1 MRDCEKV
8 KLIMHIEGKLPRLAL
23 SLLDQDQLDAM
34 IFVMTNAPPDFAI
47 RKVSTE
53 PMELREKFKENYEA
67 LRKTDSVPDIAEMWD
82 TEGIEGIVALAA
94 EKGFV
99 KFEDIMNAKKAI
111 YPAFSHTFRFQSSV
125 ISWFLL
131 LGRDSR
137 RPSVFQFAGLSWS
150 LLLGRDHWS
159 LLLGRDDICKNK
171 KEGFQG
177 WQGGEQ
183 GNGAISRDSPQQP

>member
-1 MRDCEKV
+1 
-8 KLIMHIEGKLPRLAL
+8 MHIEATLSRLAL

-34 IFVMTNAPPDFAI
+34 IFVMTKAPPDFAI

-67 LRKTDSVPDIAEMWD
+67 LRKTASVPDIAEMWD

-111 YPAFSHTFRFQSSV
+111 YPAFSHTSRFQSSV

-150 LLLGRDHWS
+150 LLLGRDLQEQKRKLPRVATRGARQRGHQSRQPAAALVCHWS
-159 LLLGRDDICKNK
+159 SK
-171 KEGFQG
+171 
-177 WQGGEQ
+177 
-183 GNGAISRDSPQQP
+183 